1 MTRAARYDRRKTAA
15 LIIFV
20 LRCTVAV
27 TAAYFLAGAVGLPHP
42 LWVCIF
48 ALIGSQDSATA
59 IFTTIGGRVAGTII
73 GVLVAVAVGAVM
85 SQFGFDTAWKI
96 ALSVA
101 ICAIFAWGRPAIQL
115 CMWTP
120 PIIFM
125 TASPAESLIGVGFYR
140 GCEVI
145 LGVLIGGLFL
155 IAADK
160 SLASA
165 RKIQHRGHGKS

>member
-1 MTRAARYDRRKTAA
+1 MTVGKTAA

-20 LRCTVAV
+20 LRCAAAV
-27 TAAYFLAGAVGLPHP
+27 TAAYLLASAVGFPHP
-42 LWVCIF
+42 LWACIF
-48 ALIGSQDSATA
+48 ALVGSQDSVTA
-59 IFTTIGGRVAGTII
+59 IFMTIGGRVAGTII
-73 GVLVAVAVGAVM
+73 GVLVAVAVGSVM
-85 SQFGFDTAWKI
+85 SQFGLDIAWNI

-125 TASPAESLIGVGFYR
+125 TASPTESLIGVGFYR

-145 LGVLIGGLFL
+145 LGVLISGLFL

-160 SLASA
+160 SLAWE
-165 RKIQHRGHGKS
+165 RKTHHRHSGKS

>member
-1 MTRAARYDRRKTAA
+1 MAKAGKTAGRTVA
-15 LIIFV
+15 LIGFV

-27 TAAYFLAGAVGLPHP
+27 TAAYFLAGTVGLPHP

-48 ALIGSQDSATA
+48 ALVGSQDSMTA

-73 GVLVAVAVGAVM
+73 GVGVAVAVGVAVP
-85 SQFGFDTAWKI
+85 QLGLGIAWKI
-96 ALSVA
+96 AIAVA
-101 ICAIFAWGRPAIQL
+101 ICAAFAWGHPAIQL

-125 TASPAESLIGVGFYR
+125 TASPAESIASVSFYR

-145 LGVLIGGLFL
+145 FGVLIGGLFL
-155 IAADK
+155 ITADK
-160 SLASA
+160 ILAWA
-165 RKIQHRGHGKS
+165 HRIIPHRHGAA